1 MDALDKFPVL
11 QMILILIIGLLIVLL
26 FVFAIKG
33 CVSKIGNF
41 SSGANRFIEDV
52 RNGRY
57 NEAYRQ
63 MSEAYRLRVKSE
75 RFQEAVSSHPNLRMA
90 SEGYFRQLKILG
102 GSATLKGVLRTDAG
116 DVSVVFNFSRKE
128 DRWDIDGITIG
139 GLPAVP

>member
-1 MDALDKFPVL
+1 MDALNKFPVL
-11 QMILILIIGLLIVLL
+11 QMILMLIIGLLMVLL

-41 SSGANRFIEDV
+41 RSGANRFIEDV

-57 NEAYRQ
+57 NEAYGQ
-63 MSEAYRLRVKSE
+63 MSEAYRLRVNSE
-75 RFQEAVSSHPNLRMA
+75 RFQEAVSSHPNLRMP

>member
-11 QMILILIIGLLIVLL
+11 QMILMLIIGLLIVLL

-33 CVSKIGNF
+33 CVSKIGKF

-52 RNGRY
+52 GNEQY
-57 NEAYRQ
+57 NEAYQQ
-63 MSEAYRLRVKSE
+63 MSEAYRLRVNSE